1 MNYSHFDNKRVLI
14 TGGAGFIGSCLVRTL
29 VQHTNASLLVLDKLG
44 HGSNLKAIPRN
55 VCDVIQ
61 TDLYFTDSVIDEC
74 EFFSPDII
82 IHLAAESHVDRS
94 IDGPADFIDSN
105 VKGTF
110 SILEAARRVYEKMDD
125 FRKES
130 FRFHHVSTDEV
141 YGSLQATGKFSEASP
156 YAPNSPYS
164 ASKAA
169 SDHLVRS
176 WHHTYGLPVTT
187 SNCSNNY
194 GPWQADE
201 KLIPT
206 VIRSAVEKGIVSLYG
221 TGANVRDW
229 LYVQDHVDAIL
240 TCVERGTVGETY
252 CVGAECEKTNVD
264 ITFDIFDAMGE
275 LSSVLNTRTKGVQFV
290 SDRPGHDFRYSIDP
304 TKIKTEL
311 GWSPRYKYEDSLKR
325 TVKWY
330 LDFYGYDY

>member
-1 MNYSHFDNKRVLI
+1 MNYSHFDNKRILI

-55 VCDVIQ
+55 VCDVVQ
-61 TDLYFTDSVIDEC
+61 ADLYFTDSIIDEC

-94 IDGPADFIDSN
+94 IDSPAEFIDSN

-110 SILEAARRVYEKMDD
+110 SILEAAHRGYEKMEDS
-125 FRKES
+125 RKAN

-141 YGSLQATGKFSEASP
+141 YGSLQATGKFSEVSP

-176 WHHTYGLPVTT
+176 WFHTYGLPVTT

-206 VIRSAVEKGIVSLYG
+206 VIRSAVETGLVSLYG
-221 TGANVRDW
+221 SGNNVRDW

-240 TCVERGTVGETY
+240 TCVERGVPGETY
-252 CVGAECEKTNVD
+252 CVGAETEKTNVD
-264 ITFDIFDAMGE
+264 IVFDIFDIMEE
-275 LSSVLNTRTKGVQFV
+275 LSPTLRSKTKGIRFV
-290 SDRPGHDFRYSIDP
+290 DDRPGHDFRYSIDP

-311 GWSPRYKYEDSLKR
+311 GWSPRYKYKNSLKR
-325 TVKWY
+325 TVKWF

>member
-206 VIRSAVEKGIVSLYG
+206 VIRSAIEKGIVSLYG

>member
-14 TGGAGFIGSCLVRTL
+14 TGGTGFIGSCLVRTL

-125 FRKES
+125 SRKES

-221 TGANVRDW
+221 TGSNVRDW